1 MRILVIDDERP
12 ARKEL
17 IHQILDLFPE
27 SEIQEADSGS
37 SALERIS
44 SRSFDLLFVDI
55 NLNDMEGTTL
65 AGAARKILP
74 GAQIVFATA
83 YSQYAVKAFEL
94 GVNNYILKP
103 FDPERVKRVLEKCH
117 KDYMDYRETE
127 SRHVLE
133 AQEARQLLETQK
145 VRQLPE
151 TASAENGDR
160 EGHEELPSME
170 AFSSSRLAINVN
182 RTFILLDIGQIV
194 YIETAGRSCI
204 IHTTTKDYTENQ
216 LLGEYEKRLSSR
228 GFCRIHKSYLVNL
241 NYIAEMFPWANNSLA
256 LKMQGFEKN
265 ILPVGR
271 EKVKHLRQLLGI

>member
-17 IHQILDLFPE
+17 IHQILELLPE

-37 SALERIS
+37 VALECIS
-44 SRSFDLLFVDI
+44 SQPFDLLFVDI

-74 GAQIVFATA
+74 QAQIVFATA

-103 FDPERVKRVLEKCH
+103 FDPDRVKRVLEKCQ
-117 KDYMDYRETE
+117 KDYLAHQKAGE
-127 SRHVLE
+127 SHGQPVPE
-133 AQEARQLLETQK
+133 AGA
-145 VRQLPE
+145 LPKDQ
-151 TASAENGDR
+151 AEYE
-160 EGHEELPSME
+160 EGGRDTPNPPSFSE
-170 AFSSSRLAINVN
+170 PFSSNRLAINVN
-182 RTFILLDIGQIV
+182 RTFILLDIDQIV
-194 YIETAGRSCI
+194 YLETAGRSCI
-204 IHTTTKDYTENQ
+204 IHTTSKDYTENQ
-216 LLGEYEKRLSSR
+216 LLGEYEKRLCSK